1 MILMDNQLEPLNPKK
16 VAFIAVDLQ
25 KDLPMT
31 YHPYPYATIT
41 ENAGKLARAFEQAG
55 ALNVFFKVD
64 TTDGKDMLNPIAD
77 RSMVAK
83 GAADIGDRQK
93 FDQLTPEL
101 DCIKHALRITKHQ
114 WGSFYGTELDLQLRR
129 RGIDT
134 IVLSGVAIGFDVDT
148 TAREAY
154 QHGYHI
160 IFAED
165 AMGALSEQEYEYEV
179 NYIFPFMGRVRKTD
193 DIINA
198 GWSE

>member
-1 MILMDNQLEPLNPKK
+1 M
-16 VAFIAVDLQ
+16 
-25 KDLPMT
+25 
-31 YHPYPYATIT
+31 Y
-41 ENAGKLARAFEQAG
+41 
-55 ALNVFFKVD
+55 
-64 TTDGKDMLNPIAD
+64 
-77 RSMVAK
+77 
-83 GAADIGDRQK
+83 
-93 FDQLTPEL
+93 
-101 DCIKHALRITKHQ
+101 KHALRITKHQ
-114 WGSFYGTELDLQLRR
+114 WGSFWYGIRLQLRR

-134 IVLSGVAIGFDVDT
+134 IVLSGVATGFGVDT